1 MTVRTRIAPSPT
13 GAPHIGTAYIALFNY
28 AFAKRHGGQFI
39 LRIED
44 TDQVRS
50 TRASEV
56 AILEALRWIGL
67 PWDEGPDTGGA
78 KGPYR
83 QSERTAIYREQCAAL
98 VKAGKAYP
106 CFCTTARL
114 DELRTRQEAEK
125 TRIGYDGHCTG
136 LSADAAQQRIDAGEP
151 YVIRLRTP
159 AEGECVLKDYFR
171 DEIRIPWETIDDQ
184 ILLKA
189 DGFPTYHLANVVD
202 DHLMEITHVIR
213 GEEWIS
219 STPKHLLLY
228 EAFGWTPPVF
238 AHLPLLRN
246 PDKSKLSKRKNPTGI
261 LFYRQAGYLPEA
273 LLNFL
278 GLMAYSPADGNE
290 TFDLETMARTFD
302 LDRVSLGGPIF
313 DLQKLQAFN
322 GRYIREL
329 GADALLERLKAWM
342 LNDEVWSALVPLA
355 QPRLNQL
362 ADFIPL
368 TAFVFADR
376 LPLDT
381 AALVKGFDAPEQAAT
396 LLQIAQ
402 WEIERAADWN
412 AETVKALFSRM
423 AAKED
428 LKFKTLLGL
437 FFTAL
442 TGNAVSL
449 PLFDAMALMGRDL
462 CLRRVQYAQETLAAE
477 GAALSGK
484 AAKKLMN
491 DYEQRYRKDA

>member
-1 MTVRTRIAPSPT
+1 
-13 GAPHIGTAYIALFNY
+13 
-28 AFAKRHGGQFI
+28 
-39 LRIED
+39 
-44 TDQVRS
+44 
-50 TRASEV
+50 
-56 AILEALRWIGL
+56 
-67 PWDEGPDTGGA
+67 
-78 KGPYR
+78 
-83 QSERTAIYREQCAAL
+83 
-98 VKAGKAYP
+98 
-106 CFCTTARL
+106 
-114 DELRTRQEAEK
+114 
-125 TRIGYDGHCTG
+125 
-136 LSADAAQQRIDAGEP
+136 
-151 YVIRLRTP
+151 
-159 AEGECVLKDYFR
+159 
-171 DEIRIPWETIDDQ
+171 
-184 ILLKA
+184 
-189 DGFPTYHLANVVD
+189 
-202 DHLMEITHVIR
+202 
-213 GEEWIS
+213 
-219 STPKHLLLY
+219 
-228 EAFGWTPPVF
+228 VF

-290 TFDLETMARTFD
+290 TFNLETMARTFD

-329 GADALLERLKAWM
+329 GADALLARLKTWM
-342 LNDEVWSALVPLA
+342 LNDQTWSALVPLA

-376 LPLDT
+376 LPLDA
-381 AALVKGFDAPEQAAT
+381 AALAKGFADPLQAVT

-402 WEIERAADWN
+402 WEIERATDWG
-412 AETVKALFSRM
+412 AETIKSLFSRM
-423 AAKED
+423 AEKEE

-449 PLFDAMALMGRDL
+449 PLFDAAALMGRDL
-462 CLRRVQYAQETLAAE
+462 CLRRVQYAQETLAEA
-477 GAALSGK
+477 GTALSGK
-484 AAKKLMN
+484 AVKKLTT

>member
-28 AFAKRHGGQFI
+28 AFARRHGGQFI

-50 TRASEV
+50 TRASET
-56 AILEALRWIGL
+56 AILEALHWIGL
-67 PWDEGPDTGGA
+67 PWDEGPDIGGG

-83 QSERTAIYREQCAAL
+83 QSERTAIYRAQCAAL
-98 VKAGKAYP
+98 VADGKAYP
-106 CFCTTARL
+106 CFCSTARL
-114 DELRTRQEAEK
+114 DELRTRQEAAKE
-125 TRIGYDGHCTG
+125 RIGYDGHCAG
-136 LSADAAQQRIDAGEP
+136 LAAAAARLRMDAGDP

-159 AEGECVLKDYFR
+159 TEGECVLKDYFR

-184 ILLKA
+184 VLLKA

-202 DHLMEITHVIR
+202 DHMMEITHVIR

-228 EAFGWTPPVF
+228 EAFGWSPPLF

-261 LFYRQAGYLPEA
+261 LFYRKAGYLPEA

-290 TFDLETMARTFD
+290 RFDLDTMARTFD

-313 DLQKLQAFN
+313 DIQKLQAFN
-322 GRYIREL
+322 GRCIREL
-329 GADALLERLKAWM
+329 GPETLLERLKQWM

-362 ADFIPL
+362 TDFVPL
-368 TAFVFADR
+368 TAFAFTDR
-376 LPLDT
+376 LPLDP
-381 AALVKGFDAPEQAAT
+381 AALAKGFEDPARALT

-402 WEIERAADWN
+402 WEIERTGDWS
-412 AETVKALFSRM
+412 AEGIRALFQNM
-423 AAKED
+423 AGKED
-428 LKFKTLLGL
+428 LTLKHLLGL
-437 FFTAL
+437 FFTAM
-442 TGNAVSL
+442 TGSAVSL

-462 CLRRVQYAQETLAAE
+462 CLRRVQYAQETLAT
-477 GAALSGK
+477 GGTALSGK
-484 AAKKLMN
+484 ATRKLMT